1 MRSHCDPQAGL
12 MHEWN
17 DSLTEKFQIRDKVE
31 KVDLNPVAARPLEP
45 NEPIGDLFGGPN
57 QMDVAPTTH

>member
-1 MRSHCDPQAGL
+1 